1 MNSIITILNY
11 IDIGAPFVALLF
23 FIKPFKRLSVELLC
37 IFAFVFVQFST
48 NLAATV
54 LEQLQVSNYPVY
66 AVNMIMSFIILSYLF
81 YRVIDN
87 KIHKFI
93 AVACV
98 VFTICAIV
106 SVANGDGIRTYN
118 SLLSAVGSFLIISYC
133 LVFFY
138 RKLVSDTKLSG
149 LTNSAFFWIIIGIFT
164 YYTGSF
170 FIFIS
175 YKYLISQEDSVIGIL
190 WRFHNLLLA
199 IFCFYTIYGLACRN
213 YQKI

>member
-1 MNSIITILNY
+1 LI
-11 IDIGAPFVALLF
+11 ALLF
-23 FIKPFKRLSVELLC
+23 FIKPFKSMSRELLYV
-37 IFAFVFVQFST
+37 FAFICIQFFS

-54 LEQLQVSNYPVY
+54 LEQLHILNYSVY
-66 AVNMIMSFIILSYLF
+66 AINVTLSFVVLSYMF
-81 YRVIDN
+81 YRIIDS
-87 KIHKFI
+87 KIHRFI

-98 VFTICAIV
+98 LFIAAAII
-106 SVANGDGIRTYN
+106 SVANGDGIHTYN
-118 SLLSAVGSFLIISYC
+118 SLLSAVGSLLITFYC

-138 RKLVSDTKLSG
+138 RKLVSDTSRSG
-149 LTNSAFFWIIIGIFT
+149 LTDSAFFWIIIGLFT

-175 YKYLISQEDSVIGIL
+175 YKYLIAEKASVIGIL

-199 IFCFYTIYGLACRN
+199 IFCFYTIYGLTCRN

>member
-1 MNSIITILNY
+1 MS
-11 IDIGAPFVALLF
+11 
-23 FIKPFKRLSVELLC
+23 RELLYV
-37 IFAFVFVQFST
+37 FVFVCIQFLA
-48 NLAATV
+48 NLTATV
-54 LEQLQVSNYPVY
+54 LEQLKISNYAVY
-66 AVNMIMSFIILSYLF
+66 AVNITMSFVVLSYMF
-81 YRVIDN
+81 YRVIDS
-87 KIHKFI
+87 KIHRFI

-98 VFTICAIV
+98 LFIAAAII
-106 SVANGDGIRTYN
+106 SVANGDGIYSYN
-118 SLLSAVGSFLIISYC
+118 SLLSAMGSLLITFYC

-138 RKLVSDTKLSG
+138 LKLVSDNSRSG

-175 YKYLISQEDSVIGIL
+175 YKYLIAEKAGVIGIL

-199 IFCFYTIYGLACRN
+199 IFCFYTIYGLTCRN